1 MSRHGHDHAHGHG
14 HGDDHGHDHD
24 APPARTVA
32 RALVLIGGFM
42 FVEVVGGLL
51 TDSLTLLADAGHMFL
66 DASALGFAFVAL
78 KLSERSSDERLSYG
92 YHRYQVLA
100 SFLNGLLLAALVV
113 WILIE
118 AYGRLR
124 EPAQMHALP
133 ALLIAATG
141 LVVNLIAWRWLH
153 AGADNAAVQ
162 SAMLHVLGDLLG
174 SGAAILAALV
184 VWLTGWGYA
193 DPLLAVV
200 IAAILARGAWQLL
213 RDAGHILLEGVPRGL
228 DLEHIRGTLTA
239 AVPAVVDIHH
249 IHAWALTAEKPL
261 VTLHATV
268 LPEADLST
276 VMRALKAELLHEFGI
291 DHSTIQ
297 VEHDVCPDDSAP
309 APTTVA

>member
-1 MSRHGHDHAHGHG
+1 
-14 HGDDHGHDHD
+14 
-24 APPARTVA
+24 
-32 RALVLIGGFM
+32 
-42 FVEVVGGLL
+42 
-51 TDSLTLLADAGHMFL
+51 MFL

-124 EPAQMHALP
+124 EPAEMHALP
-133 ALLIAATG
+133 ALVIAATG
-141 LVVNLIAWRWLH
+141 LIVNLIAWRWLH

-200 IAAILARGAWQLL
+200 IAVILGRGAWQLL

-228 DLEHIRGTLTA
+228 DLENIRATLTA
-239 AVPAVVDIHH
+239 TVPAVVDIHH

-268 LPEADLST
+268 LPDADLGA
-276 VMRALKAELLHEFGI
+276 VIRDLKAELLREFGI

-297 VEHDVCPDDSAP
+297 VEHDICPDDGTP
-309 APTTVA
+309 AAEPTADVRNIR